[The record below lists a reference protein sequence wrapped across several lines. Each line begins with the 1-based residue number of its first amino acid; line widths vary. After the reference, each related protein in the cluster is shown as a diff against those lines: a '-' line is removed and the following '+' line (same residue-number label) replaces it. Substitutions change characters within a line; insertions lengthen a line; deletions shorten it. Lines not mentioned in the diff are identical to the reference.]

1 MIGGQPFIRR
11 QKNPRDVKINLNDER
26 RRQGKRERERPITRK
41 AVFFYQ
47 EYIYTGVVSLE
58 TLTLLFFR
66 DPELSTQPSSDVVIQ
81 LDLREHFSI
90 LIDPIRLVHS
100 TLQYI
105 LKFRSGGSGSFLELT
120 GMTKR
125 KENARLFSSPSQ
137 LDTALAHLRHKL
149 YKLYDLYHF

>member
-1 MIGGQPFIRR
+1 MEDNLSYDDKKTKRR
-11 QKNPRDVKINLNDER
+11 EDKPQR
-26 RRQGKRERERPITRK
+26 RASKTREEGKRERDQLREK
-41 AVFFYQ
+41 
-47 EYIYTGVVSLE
+47 
-58 TLTLLFFR
+58 LFFFTKSIYIPASSR
-66 DPELSTQPSSDVVIQ
+66 SKPSPSFSLGTLSLNTQPSSDVVIQ

>member
-1 MIGGQPFIRR
+1 MTTKKPKRR
-11 QKNPRDVKINLNDER
+11 EDKPQR
-26 RRQGKRERERPITRK
+26 RASKTREEGKRETNYEK
-41 AVFFYQ
+41 SCFFYQ